1 MLQRGLSWDV
11 CCNKDAAAEPVGVC
25 CCDRNLPS
33 RGASRASAQA
43 TSGHACLQG
52 GWVLWGLSHLWPL
65 VRDCA
70 AAAAAAVQPR
80 CRHLSPLGHA
90 AALAA
95 LSWTAFVL
103 LPLAYLLTLQMY
115 LLLTNQTTIEV
126 TKGPRLRYLTPYY
139 AGAHE
144 GKSAYCLL
152 YTSPSPRD

>member
-1 MLQRGLSWDV
+1 M
-11 CCNKDAAAEPVGVC
+11 
-25 CCDRNLPS
+25 
-33 RGASRASAQA
+33 
-43 TSGHACLQG
+43 
-52 GWVLWGLSHLWPL
+52 LWGLSHLWPL

-144 GKSAYCLL
+144 GKSAYDLPAQLPKLL
-152 YTSPSPRD
+152 WDEVRGRGPPKPFSKGLVRNVWMLVGEACPRAHEPAPLPLAALAV